1 MKYSQFHRKTNPI
14 SAARLDEAF
23 NASKMEGGPGDP
35 VKVEVKKDKEAG
47 KVTITRSSQGSNK
60 KPLTDE
66 EKKIANSNWAN
77 MTEEQKQ
84 ASRDRATK
92 RDEKN
97 RKETSSYTFEKLP
110 YHNAPKLELMEEP
123 DIDFDFSKVP
133 NDYTGKKLE
142 TDKSYTYTTSEVN
155 KKTNNNKVKY
165 QKIDGDGLSACSSE
179 DPTKCIAPTGDQTK
193 KELRGAKKKRKMEER
208 ASAKRDRK
216 IERGWEFNPKAYFEE
231 RAEEKA
237 INKARKDI
245 KKQRAK
251 KTNKSNRQY
260 ERSLKN
266 TPIRDFFNDMSKNK
280 KPKSRTVK
288 ASF

>member
-1 MKYSQFHRKTNPI
+1 MKYSQFHRNTNPI

-47 KVTITRSSQGSNK
+47 KVTITKSSQGEDK

-84 ASRDRATK
+84 EARERGKK
-92 RDEKN
+92 RKEKN
-97 RKETSSYTFEKLP
+97 RNEISSFTLEKLP

-123 DIDFDFSKVP
+123 DINFDFSKIP
-133 NDYTGKKLE
+133 DDYTGKKLE

-155 KKTNNNKVKY
+155 KKTNKDKVKHP
-165 QKIDGDGLSACSSE
+165 KVSGDGLNTCSSE
-179 DPTKCIAPTGDQTK
+179 DPTGCIAPIGDQTK
-193 KELRGAKKKRKMEER
+193 KELKAAKKKRKIEEK

-231 RAEEKA
+231 RSRERE
-237 INKARKDI
+237 INKARKDV

-266 TPIRDFFNDMSKNK
+266 TPIRDFFNDMSENK

-288 ASF
+288 AKF